1 MDKRKQTVISLEDK
15 YNAIER
21 LENKECTHENIA
33 TELGVHQAMVSKWIS
48 KKQIAIIKE
57 AYESNMIGTRK

>member
-1 MDKRKQTVISLEDK
+1 MAKRKQTVISLEDK
-15 YNAIER
+15 YYAIER

-33 TELGVHQAMVSKWIS
+33 TELGVHRATVSKWIS
-48 KKQIAIIKE
+48 KKQITIIKE